1 MNLWSLDITAL
12 FFLQIYNTFLNNPRK
27 RKKMKEKWDK
37 QYHVSFF
44 FRIFAE

>member
-1 MNLWSLDITAL
+1 M
-12 FFLQIYNTFLNNPRK
+12 FLNNPRK

-37 QYHVSFF
+37 KYHVSVF

>member
-12 FFLQIYNTFLNNPRK
+12 FFLQIYNMFLNNPRK

-37 QYHVSFF
+37 QYHVSVF